1 MAELSLTPAQ
11 SGVADELGA
20 VIVET
25 SQIDGKGDLPP
36 MTIARAVRP
45 DLSEW
50 LIGPEGAVDDD
61 PVTAGPSLE
70 LPQDWDATAIGP
82 EPEALGAVIKQLRRP
97 MTPAAVRWKVQTSIG
112 KKAQPSGALI
122 VPYIDARLVID
133 RLNRVCPGAW
143 QEGDVTRPELAPFE
157 VVNWGRGGM
166 LCRLSVCGVPRQ
178 DVGVHS
184 ETKAIVSDSLKRAAV
199 KFGIGH
205 FLYSIP
211 KVQFDA
217 VSPNLR
223 WWDTTDMKGNP
234 IKKPF
239 LTEAG
244 EAELPL
250 LYTEWLWR
258 HGVQAFG
265 APLDHGDSAEAVGD
279 FEGGVELQPED
290 GTPIEP
296 ADPDAPPSE
305 EKKARAKMRAA
316 AAGEQKS

>member
-1 MAELSLTPAQ
+1 MTELSLTPAQ
-11 SGVADELGA
+11 GGVADELGA
-20 VIVET
+20 VVVET
-25 SQIDGKGDLPP
+25 FDLGGASHALA
-36 MTIARAVRP
+36 IKP

-50 LIGPEGAVDDD
+50 TITPEGQTEDA
-61 PVTAGPSLE
+61 PRKAGPSLE
-70 LPQDWDATAIGP
+70 LPHDWDATAIGP
-82 EPEALGAVIKQLRRP
+82 EPEALGAVIKELRRP
-97 MTPAAVRWKVQTSIG
+97 MTPAAVRWKVQAAIG
-112 KKAQPSGALI
+112 KRAQPSGALI

-133 RLNRVCPGAW
+133 RLNLVCPGAW
-143 QEGDVTRPELAPFE
+143 QEGDVTRPELPPFE

-166 LCRLSVCGVPRQ
+166 VCRLSVCGVPRQ

-211 KVQFDA
+211 KVQFKADSA
-217 VSPNLR
+217 SLR
-223 WWDTTDMKGNP
+223 WWDTKDRENNP
-234 IKKPF
+234 IRKPF

-290 GTPIEP
+290 GTPVESR
-296 ADPDAPPSE
+296 DPDAPPSD

-316 AAGEQKS
+316 AAGEGKA